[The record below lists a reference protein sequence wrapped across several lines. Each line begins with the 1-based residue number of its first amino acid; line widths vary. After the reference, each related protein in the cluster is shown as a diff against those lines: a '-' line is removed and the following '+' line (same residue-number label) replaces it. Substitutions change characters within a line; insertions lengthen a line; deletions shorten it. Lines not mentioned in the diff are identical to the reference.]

1 MRDIEDSMGDNV
13 VLFVL
18 SLENTIVQSRVSKE
32 EWCLKWL

>member
-18 SLENTIVQSRVSKE
+18 SLENTIVQSRKRGMVP
-32 EWCLKWL
+32 

>member
-18 SLENTIVQSRVSKE
+18 SLENTIVQSRIKRGM
-32 EWCLKWL
+32 CLKWL